1 MALAVQALHNFT
13 LIHDDIMDDSQ
24 LRRGELTVHRKWDI
38 NTAILS
44 GDALMIYSYQIL
56 MSVKFKNDKKLLD
69 FFTKTAIKVC
79 EGQQLDMDFQKK
91 EKVEIK
97 DYLNMI
103 NLKTGALFAFFFFR
117 RPVIIRSR

>member
-1 MALAVQALHNFT
+1 MTILWM
-13 LIHDDIMDDSQ
+13 IRSSEE
-24 LRRGELTVHRKWDI
+24 RELTVHRKWDI

-69 FFTKTAIKVC
+69 FFTKTVIQIC

-91 EKVEIK
+91 EK
-97 DYLNMI
+97 
-103 NLKTGALFAFFFFR
+103 
-117 RPVIIRSR
+117 SRN